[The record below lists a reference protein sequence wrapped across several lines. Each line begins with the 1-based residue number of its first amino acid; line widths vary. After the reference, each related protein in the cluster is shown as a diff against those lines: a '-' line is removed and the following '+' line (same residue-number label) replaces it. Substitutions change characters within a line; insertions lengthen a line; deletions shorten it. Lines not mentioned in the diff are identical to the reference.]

1 MKGLWRQA
9 IGRDSPSL
17 RSVFRALRA
26 EAQVRGALID
36 ASEGLFFARVPLDPE
51 DGTGSWRFLSIRDEI
66 FCIIT
71 ECVYAED
78 RLEVVRDEGF
88 VEFHFQLEGPVS
100 MSLPGAGSAA
110 RDREVHEST
119 LLACRSA
126 GDVSYAVHFPQG
138 AYRIMGVYVDPQLL
152 RRSYA
157 FRSQAADRLIAPL
170 PGETTLV
177 ERKIDFE
184 FVRLLQHLRDLPF
197 ASGRDLMRAVAGLTE
212 LICLTTDA
220 IDAGSEDGAQFFSA
234 RDLEMFETA
243 RTILATDFSQ
253 DWSAASLSRK
263 LGTNATKLKSGFK
276 FLYGKTIFDF
286 RKVYRMN
293 HAMALLSQQGL
304 SVAEVAQAVGYG
316 RQASFTLAF
325 KSHFGLL
332 PKSARQ
338 MSRETPRAGVGE
350 TPPEPAAPR
359 ARPRKPPR

>member
-1 MKGLWRQA
+1 MASQDRSRPDQGATLKGLWRQA

-26 EAQVRGALID
+26 ESEARGALID
-36 ASEGLFFARVPLDPE
+36 VSEGVFFARVPLDPE
-51 DGTGSWRFLSIRDEI
+51 DGTGTWRFLSIREEI

-71 ECVYAED
+71 ECVYSDD

-100 MSLPGAGSAA
+100 MSLPGASQAG
-110 RDREVHEST
+110 RNREVNEAT

-126 GDVSYAVHFPQG
+126 GDVSYAVRFPRG

-152 RRSYA
+152 RRSFA
-157 FRSQAADRLIAPL
+157 FRSAAADRLIAPL

-197 ASGRDLMRAVAGLTE
+197 ESGRDLMRAVARLTE

-220 IDAGSEDGAQFFSA
+220 IDAGSEEGAQFFSA
-234 RDLEMFETA
+234 RDLEMFEAA

-253 DWSAASLSRK
+253 DWSATSLARR

-276 FLYGKTIFDF
+276 FLYGKTIFDY

-293 HAMALLSQQGL
+293 HAMALLSQRGM
-304 SVAEVAQAVGYG
+304 SVAEVALAVGYE

-332 PKSARQ
+332 PKTARHL
-338 MSRETPRAGVGE
+338 SRE
-350 TPPEPAAPR
+350 
-359 ARPRKPPR
+359 PPRDG